1 MLRKSLCFQIGKEI
15 SPFVKNK
22 MKFSAVAIYLISH
35 VILHFMYRLIAE
47 QARQEHIFSTLKIN

>member
-1 MLRKSLCFQIGKEI
+1 MFSNWKRNFSFCK
-15 SPFVKNK
+15 KNE